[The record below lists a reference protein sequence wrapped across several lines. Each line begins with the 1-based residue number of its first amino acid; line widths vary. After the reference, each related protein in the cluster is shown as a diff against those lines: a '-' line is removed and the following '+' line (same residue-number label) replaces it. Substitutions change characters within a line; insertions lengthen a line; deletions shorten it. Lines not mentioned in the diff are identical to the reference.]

1 MILISRIATYEEA
14 IKQGKTVAPLC
25 SESNGVEYIL
35 NEQAG
40 ESFCRKRFAY
50 IKGKETGETV
60 YIFKDDL
67 NGLYSVLGLTA
78 EEASLE
84 NRTFPYRNAQEYK
97 IPYLASYNTLF
108 FKPVKEIAIEDILT
122 PDALKTLA
130 KYLGEDTTAPLYY
143 HPFMDEEE
151 TEAHRS
157 IDKAFYDYEED
168 GEIPLKCMPYPA
180 LLTKLTGVEVTSP
193 KSYANGIQK
202 LLGIE
207 FTTSQRKG
215 AEESY
220 IYSASNALIRY
231 AMYEFARTES
241 YERLKEV
248 LSSYDAV
255 HIPSEGKKY
264 TLYIG
269 YEDAEGTFYPIEE
282 AILSKYIY
290 KRIAD
295 SLGIQ
300 TSIDDIA
307 EFTGVPK
314 SLLRRASEATLGE
327 LY

>member
-1 MILISRIATYEEA
+1 MILINDITNYEDA
-14 IKQGKTVAPLC
+14 IKLGTTVALLC
-25 SESNGVEYIL
+25 SKREEGKYTLS
-35 NEQAG
+35 EQAD
-40 ESFCRKRFAY
+40 ESFCRKGFSY
-50 IKGKETGETV
+50 IKGKDTDETV

-78 EEASLE
+78 EEASLD

-97 IPYLASYNTLF
+97 IPYLASYQTLF
-108 FKPVKEIAIEDILT
+108 FKPVKEVAIETILT
-122 PDALKTLA
+122 PDALKTVDQ
-130 KYLGEDTTAPLYY
+130 YLGEDILDTSYLCS
-143 HPFMDEEE
+143 FMDEEA

-193 KSYANGIQK
+193 KSYANGIEK

-207 FTTSQRKG
+207 LTASQRKG
-215 AEESY
+215 AEECY

-241 YERLKEV
+241 YDRLKEV

-255 HIPSEGKKY
+255 HIPSKGKQY
-264 TLYIG
+264 PLYIG
-269 YEDAEGTFYPIEE
+269 YEDSEGTFYPIDES
-282 AILSKYIY
+282 ILSKYIY
-290 KRIAD
+290 KRVAD

-314 SLLRRASEATLGE
+314 SLLRRASETSVGE
-327 LY
+327 FY